1 MRPVFIERYVFPLT
15 IFVIFFIVFAYNE
28 YKLPKKISLI
38 VLLTSLVCT
47 TTNMKESFSSEKAL
61 AQMNYDFKKI
71 MNEKVSEKTVFV
83 FGENVNGHIP
93 RVLAYLYP
101 KNKVYNIEISEMWAS
116 AIHYDRKNLIKSL
129 DDVNNICYVINLED
143 EPYEEFKESSY
154 YNVQI
159 GTYPPMRF
167 YFKQ

>member
-1 MRPVFIERYVFPLT
+1 
-15 IFVIFFIVFAYNE
+15 
-28 YKLPKKISLI
+28 
-38 VLLTSLVCT
+38 
-47 TTNMKESFSSEKAL
+47 MKESFSYEKAL
-61 AQMNYDFKKI
+61 AQINNDFEKF

-93 RVLAYLYP
+93 IVLAYLYP

-116 AIHYDRKNLIKSL
+116 AIHYDRKNIIKSL
-129 DDVNNICYVINLED
+129 DNVNNICYVINLED